1 MSTTSKYAMALDL
14 VKDKL
19 SDDKTFNVINVFTKE
34 TALSNTKAN
43 VYVNLISDTLTPL
56 NTESGFRTSIRR
68 LLLGIYAVQKNSLD
82 SQELGTAAIMHG
94 QLSEKIDKA
103 MDAVEATLPYS
114 DVTSAGYTVTLHS
127 IETGNVT
134 GYVDDKSDKVGL
146 LYEVTISY
154 LQQA

>member
-1 MSTTSKYAMALDL
+1 
-14 VKDKL
+14 
-19 SDDKTFNVINVFTKE
+19 
-34 TALSNTKAN
+34 
-43 VYVNLISDTLTPL
+43 
-56 NTESGFRTSIRR
+56 
-68 LLLGIYAVQKNSLD
+68 
-82 SQELGTAAIMHG
+82 MHG